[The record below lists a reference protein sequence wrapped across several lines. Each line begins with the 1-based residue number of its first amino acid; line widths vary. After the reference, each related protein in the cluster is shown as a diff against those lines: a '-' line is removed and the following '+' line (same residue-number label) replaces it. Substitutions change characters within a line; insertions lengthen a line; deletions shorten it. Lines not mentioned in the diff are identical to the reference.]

1 MLFLKF
7 NTFEKNFSETMP
19 RKFKEHQGQFG
30 TTPVFMA
37 SISTILGAI
46 LFLRFGYA
54 VGNVGFFG
62 AIAII
67 ILGHAVTIPTAL
79 AVAEIA
85 TNRKVEGGGDYYVIS
100 RSFGLNIGAAIGL
113 ALFLSQAIS
122 VSFYIIAFAES
133 FVPFGKH
140 LIETYNLGS
149 WSKILIEK
157 KSIGLVSMS
166 FLTILFLY
174 KGANIGIKALYF
186 VASIIFVSLIM
197 FFLGDSQIEWNEVNF
212 FSKVDNA
219 DSFFYVFTIIFPAF
233 TGISAGLGLSGDLK
247 EPKVSIP
254 RGTIFA
260 TILGAVIY
268 VFVAFKLT
276 ISTDLD
282 NLANN
287 QMVMSDIAIW
297 GPIIP
302 IGLACAAISS
312 ALGSIMVAPRT
323 LQALG
328 KDRIFPSEKMDNWLS
343 KGKKKTNEPTNSTLI
358 TCAIA
363 FFFVFVGDI
372 NFVAKIISM
381 FFMVTYGAICLISFL
396 EHFSG
401 DPSYRPVFK
410 SRWYI
415 SLLGAVLSIW
425 LMFKMDTLFAFL
437 SITIM
442 VIFYQIISKKSTDKR
457 EFVNLFRDVLE
468 QIARQLQIFLQRK
481 NESTEQSLH
490 WRPFVVSISD
500 ASLKRTI
507 AFDVTRWIAYKYGF
521 GTYIHF
527 IQGYLSRQTFNLSK
541 EIKHQLIE
549 GKKSNVYVDTMI
561 SPSYT
566 SALAQVVQ
574 LSSISG
580 KENNLILLE
589 YCESEKESFADVI
602 SNFNLL
608 HTTGYDVAIMRSSEK
623 EYKNEEIHIWIS
635 SRDYE
640 NSNMMI
646 LLGYIIIGHPEWKNA
661 QIKVFS
667 IYPKDQFEEYKNQ
680 MFDFIE
686 SGRLP
691 ISPRNMKMVPHDES
705 VSIKDII
712 NERSVNSDLTIIG
725 FRGELVK
732 KQKLDIFEG
741 YDKIGNI
748 LFVNSIN
755 KKDIE

>member
-1 MLFLKF
+1 
-7 NTFEKNFSETMP
+7 MP
-19 RKFKEHQGQFG
+19 RRLKESLGQFG

-100 RSFGLNIGAAIGL
+100 RSFGLNIGAAIGI

-133 FVPFGKH
+133 FIPFGQY
-140 LIETYNLGS
+140 INETYNLGS
-149 WSKILIEK
+149 FSHYLEDRKA
-157 KSIGLVSMS
+157 IGLVSMS
-166 FLTILFLY
+166 LLSILILS
-174 KGANIGIKALYF
+174 KGADLGVKALYV
-186 VASIIFVSLIM
+186 VASIIFVSLIL
-197 FFLGDSQIEWNEVNF
+197 FFFGESQISWDNVDF
-212 FSKVDNA
+212 FSKVENA
-219 DSFFYVFTIIFPAF
+219 DNFFYVFTIIFPAF

-247 EPKVSIP
+247 EPRVSIP
-254 RGTIFA
+254 RGTIIA
-260 TILGAVIY
+260 TILGAIIY
-268 VFVAFKLT
+268 VLVAFKLT
-276 ISTDLD
+276 VSTDLE

-287 QMVMSDIAIW
+287 QLVMSDIALW
-297 GPIIP
+297 RPIIP

-312 ALGSIMVAPRT
+312 ALGSIIVAPRT

-328 KDRIFPSEKMDNWLS
+328 KDKIFPSLKLDYWLA
-343 KGKKKTNEPTNSTLI
+343 KGKKKNNEPLNGTLV
-358 TCAIA
+358 TCVIA
-363 FFFVFVGDI
+363 FFFIYIGDI
-372 NFVAKIISM
+372 NFVARIISM

-415 SLLGAVLSIW
+415 SLLGATLSIW

-437 SITIM
+437 SIIIM
-442 VIFYQIISKKSTDKR
+442 ISFYYFISKKSSDKR
-457 EFVNLFRDVLE
+457 EFVNLFKDVLE
-468 QIARQLQIFLQRK
+468 QLGRQIQIFLQRK
-481 NESTEQSLH
+481 NESSISNVH

-500 ASLKRTI
+500 ASLKRNG
-507 AFDVTRWIAYKYGF
+507 AFDITRWIAHKYGF

-527 IQGYLSRQTFNLSK
+527 IKGYLSKQTFEESK
-541 EIKHQLIE
+541 EIKHKLIE
-549 GKKSNVYVDTMI
+549 NKKTNVYVDTLI

-574 LSSISG
+574 LSSITG
-580 KENNLILLE
+580 TENNLILLE
-589 YCESEKESFADVI
+589 YCESNKESFEDVI

-608 HTTGYDVAIMRSSEK
+608 HTTGYDVAIMRSNDNK
-623 EYKNEEIHIWIS
+623 VDKKEEIHIWIS

-646 LLGYIIIGHPEWKNA
+646 LLGYIILGHPDWKNA

-667 IYPKDQFEEYKNQ
+667 IYPKDKFEEYKNQ
-680 MFDFIE
+680 MFDYIE

-691 ISPRNMKMVPHDES
+691 ISPRNMKMLLHDEDI
-705 VSIKDII
+705 SIKEII
-712 NERSVNSDLTIIG
+712 NQRSSKSDLTIIG

-741 YDKIGNI
+741 YDNLGNI

>member
-1 MLFLKF
+1 
-7 NTFEKNFSETMP
+7 MP
-19 RKFKEHQGQFG
+19 RKLKDNRKQFG
-30 TTPVFMA
+30 TTPVFIA

-67 ILGHAVTIPTAL
+67 VLGHAVTIPTAL

-100 RSFGLNIGAAIGL
+100 RSFGINIGAAIGI

-133 FVPFGKH
+133 FIPFGQFLNEK
-140 LIETYNLGS
+140 YNLGILS
-149 WSKILIEK
+149 NLLVNSKA
-157 KSIGLVSMS
+157 IGLISMS
-166 FLTILFLY
+166 LLSLLIIS
-174 KGANIGIKALYF
+174 KGADLGVKALYV
-186 VASIIFVSLIM
+186 VASVIFISLLL
-197 FFLGDSQIEWNEVNF
+197 FFLGESQIEMKQVNF
-212 FSKVDNA
+212 FSKAEEAKD
-219 DSFFYVFTIIFPAF
+219 FFYVFTIIFPAF

-247 EPKVSIP
+247 EPRKSIP
-254 RGTIFA
+254 RGTIIA
-260 TILGAVIY
+260 TVLGALIY
-268 VFVAFKLT
+268 ILVAFKLV
-276 ISTDLD
+276 ISTDLN

-287 QMVMSDIAIW
+287 QLVMSDIAIW

-312 ALGSIMVAPRT
+312 ALGSIIIAPST
-323 LQALG
+323 LQALA
-328 KDRIFPSEKMDNWLS
+328 KDKIFPSSKIDFWLA
-343 KGKKKTNEPTNSTLI
+343 KQKKENNEPLNGTI
-358 TCAIA
+358 VTCIIA
-363 FFFVFVGDI
+363 FFFVYVGDI
-372 NFVAKIISM
+372 NNVARIISM

-401 DPSYRPVFK
+401 DPSYRPAFK

-437 SITIM
+437 SIIIM
-442 VIFYQIISKKSTDKR
+442 ITFYYFISKKSSDKR
-457 EFVNLFRDVLE
+457 EFVNLFKDVLE
-468 QIARQLQIFLQRK
+468 QIARQLKIFLQRI
-481 NESTEQSLH
+481 NDSNLSSNFH

-500 ASLKRTI
+500 ASLTRKS
-507 AFDVTRWIAYKYGF
+507 AFDITRWISYKYGF
-521 GTYIHF
+521 GTYIHY
-527 IQGYLSRQTFNLSK
+527 IKGYLSKQTFEQSK
-541 EIKHQLIE
+541 VIKHQLIE
-549 GKKSNVYVDTMI
+549 GKKTNVYVDTLI

-580 KENNLILLE
+580 TENNLILLE
-589 YCESEKESFADVI
+589 FSESDKESFEDVM

-608 HTTGYDVAIMRSSEK
+608 HTTGYDVAIMRSSDFK
-623 EYKNEEIHIWIS
+623 LDKKEEIHIWIS
-635 SRDYE
+635 SRDYK

-646 LLGYIIIGHPEWKNA
+646 LLGYIILGHPEWKKA
-661 QIKVFS
+661 QIKVFT
-667 IYPKDQFEEYKNQ
+667 IYPKDKFEEYKNQ
-680 MFDFIE
+680 MFDYIE

-691 ISPRNMKMVPHDES
+691 ISPRNMKMLPHDEDI
-705 VSIKDII
+705 SIKEII
-712 NERSVNSDLTIIG
+712 NNHSSNSDLTIIG

-741 YDKIGNI
+741 YDNLGNI

-755 KKDIE
+755 QKDID

>member
-1 MLFLKF
+1 
-7 NTFEKNFSETMP
+7 MP
-19 RKFKEHQGQFG
+19 RKLKDNRKQFG
-30 TTPVFMA
+30 TTPVFIA

-67 ILGHAVTIPTAL
+67 VLGHAVTIPTAL

-100 RSFGLNIGAAIGL
+100 RSFGINIGAAIGI

-133 FVPFGKH
+133 FIPFGKF
-140 LIETYNLGS
+140 LNEKYNLGIVS
-149 WSKILIEK
+149 NLLVNSKA
-157 KSIGLVSMS
+157 IGLISMS
-166 FLTILFLY
+166 LLSLLIIS
-174 KGANIGIKALYF
+174 KGADLGVKALYV
-186 VASIIFVSLIM
+186 VASVIFISLLL
-197 FFLGDSQIEWNEVNF
+197 FFFGESQIEMKHVNF
-212 FSKVDNA
+212 FSKAEEAKD
-219 DSFFYVFTIIFPAF
+219 FFYVFTIIFPAF

-247 EPKVSIP
+247 EPRKSIP
-254 RGTIFA
+254 RGTIIA
-260 TILGAVIY
+260 TVLGAIIY
-268 VFVAFKLT
+268 ILVAFKLV
-276 ISTDLD
+276 ISTDLN

-287 QMVMSDIAIW
+287 QLVMSDIAIW

-312 ALGSIMVAPRT
+312 ALGSIIIAPRT
-323 LQALG
+323 LQALA
-328 KDRIFPSEKMDNWLS
+328 KDKIFPYSKIDFWLAKEKKEN
-343 KGKKKTNEPTNSTLI
+343 NEPLNGTI
-358 TCAIA
+358 VTCIIA
-363 FFFVFVGDI
+363 FFFVYLGDI
-372 NFVAKIISM
+372 NNVARIISM

-401 DPSYRPVFK
+401 DPSYRPAFK

-437 SITIM
+437 SIIIM
-442 VIFYQIISKKSTDKR
+442 ITFYYFISKKSSDKR
-457 EFVNLFRDVLE
+457 EFVNLFKDVLE
-468 QIARQLQIFLQRK
+468 QIARQLKIFLQRI
-481 NESTEQSLH
+481 NDSNLSSNFH

-500 ASLKRTI
+500 ASLTRKS
-507 AFDVTRWIAYKYGF
+507 AFDITRWISYKYGF
-521 GTYIHF
+521 GTYIHY
-527 IQGYLSRQTFNLSK
+527 IKGYLSKQTFEQSK
-541 EIKHQLIE
+541 VIKHQLIE
-549 GKKSNVYVDTMI
+549 GKKTNVYVDTLI

-580 KENNLILLE
+580 TENNLILLE
-589 YCESEKESFADVI
+589 FSESDKESFEDVM

-608 HTTGYDVAIMRSSEK
+608 HTTGYDVAIMRSSDFK
-623 EYKNEEIHIWIS
+623 VDKKEEIHIWIS
-635 SRDYE
+635 SRDYK

-646 LLGYIIIGHPEWKNA
+646 LLGYIILGHPEWKKA
-661 QIKVFS
+661 QIKVFT
-667 IYPKDQFEEYKNQ
+667 IYPKDKFEEYKNQ
-680 MFDFIE
+680 MFDYIE

-691 ISPRNMKMVPHDES
+691 ISPRNMKMLPHDEDI
-705 VSIKDII
+705 SIKEII
-712 NERSVNSDLTIIG
+712 NNHSLNSDLTIIG

-741 YDKIGNI
+741 YDNLGNI

-755 KKDIE
+755 QKDID

>member
-1 MLFLKF
+1 
-7 NTFEKNFSETMP
+7 MP
-19 RKFKEHQGQFG
+19 RKLKDNRKQFG
-30 TTPVFMA
+30 TTPVFIA

-67 ILGHAVTIPTAL
+67 VLGHAVTIPTAL

-100 RSFGLNIGAAIGL
+100 RSFGINIGAAIGI

-133 FVPFGKH
+133 FIPFGQFLNEK
-140 LIETYNLGS
+140 YNLGILS
-149 WSKILIEK
+149 NLLVNSKA
-157 KSIGLVSMS
+157 IGLISMS
-166 FLTILFLY
+166 LLSLLIIS
-174 KGANIGIKALYF
+174 KGADLGVKALYV
-186 VASIIFVSLIM
+186 VASVIFISLLL
-197 FFLGDSQIEWNEVNF
+197 FFLGESQIEMKQVNF
-212 FSKVDNA
+212 FSKAEEAKD
-219 DSFFYVFTIIFPAF
+219 FFYVFTIIFPAF

-247 EPKVSIP
+247 EPRKSIP
-254 RGTIFA
+254 RGTIIA
-260 TILGAVIY
+260 TVLGAIIY
-268 VFVAFKLT
+268 ILVAFKLV
-276 ISTDLD
+276 ISTDLN

-287 QMVMSDIAIW
+287 QLVMSDIAIW

-312 ALGSIMVAPRT
+312 ALGSIIIAPRT
-323 LQALG
+323 LQALA
-328 KDRIFPSEKMDNWLS
+328 KDKIFPSSKIDFWLA
-343 KGKKKTNEPTNSTLI
+343 KQKKENNEPLNGTI
-358 TCAIA
+358 VTCIIA
-363 FFFVFVGDI
+363 FFFVYVGDI
-372 NFVAKIISM
+372 NNVARIISM

-401 DPSYRPVFK
+401 DPSYRPAFK

-437 SITIM
+437 SIIIM
-442 VIFYQIISKKSTDKR
+442 ITFYYFISKKSSDKR
-457 EFVNLFRDVLE
+457 EFVNLFKDVLE
-468 QIARQLQIFLQRK
+468 QIARQLKIFLQRI
-481 NESTEQSLH
+481 NDSNLSSNFH

-500 ASLKRTI
+500 ASLTRKS
-507 AFDVTRWIAYKYGF
+507 AFDITRWISYKYGF
-521 GTYIHF
+521 GTYIHY
-527 IQGYLSRQTFNLSK
+527 IKGYLSKQTFEQSK
-541 EIKHQLIE
+541 VIKHQLIE
-549 GKKSNVYVDTMI
+549 GKNTNVYIDTLI

-580 KENNLILLE
+580 TENNLILLE
-589 YCESEKESFADVI
+589 FSESDKESLEDVM

-608 HTTGYDVAIMRSSEK
+608 HTTGYDVAIMRSSDFK
-623 EYKNEEIHIWIS
+623 LDKKEEIHIWIS
-635 SRDYE
+635 SRDYK

-646 LLGYIIIGHPEWKNA
+646 LLGYIILGHPEWKKA
-661 QIKVFS
+661 QIKVFT
-667 IYPKDQFEEYKNQ
+667 IYPKDKFEEYKNQ
-680 MFDFIE
+680 MFDYIE

-691 ISPRNMKMVPHDES
+691 ISPRNMKMLPHDEDI
-705 VSIKDII
+705 SIKEII
-712 NERSVNSDLTIIG
+712 NNHSSNSDLTIIG

-741 YDKIGNI
+741 YDNLGNI

-755 KKDIE
+755 QKDID

>member
-1 MLFLKF
+1 
-7 NTFEKNFSETMP
+7 MP
-19 RKFKEHQGQFG
+19 RKLKKNRGQFG

-100 RSFGLNIGAAIGL
+100 RSFGLNIGAAIGI

-133 FVPFGKH
+133 FIPFGQY
-140 LIETYNLGS
+140 INETYNLGG
-149 WSKILIEK
+149 LGYFLEDK
-157 KSIGLVSMS
+157 KTIGLVSMS
-166 FLTILFLY
+166 LLAILILSKGADLGVKALYVVATIIFASLILFLF
-174 KGANIGIKALYF
+174 GESNISWDNI
-186 VASIIFVSLIM
+186 
-197 FFLGDSQIEWNEVNF
+197 DF
-212 FSKVDNA
+212 FSKVENA
-219 DSFFYVFTIIFPAF
+219 DNFFYVFTIIFPAF

-247 EPKVSIP
+247 EPRKSIP
-254 RGTIFA
+254 RGTIIA
-260 TILGAVIY
+260 TVLGAIIY
-268 VFVAFKLT
+268 VLVAFKLT

-287 QMVMSDIAIW
+287 QLVMSDIALW

-312 ALGSIMVAPRT
+312 ALGSVIVAPRT

-328 KDRIFPSEKMDNWLS
+328 KDKIFPSLKLDYWLA
-343 KGKKKTNEPTNSTLI
+343 KGKKENNEPINGTLV
-358 TCAIA
+358 TCVIA
-363 FFFVFVGDI
+363 FFFIYIGDI
-372 NFVAKIISM
+372 NFVARIISM

-415 SLLGAVLSIW
+415 SLLGAALSIW

-437 SITIM
+437 SIVIM
-442 VIFYQIISKKSTDKR
+442 ILFYHFISKKSSDER
-457 EFVNLFRDVLE
+457 EFVNLFKDVLE
-468 QIARQLQIFLQRK
+468 QVARQLQIFLQRK
-481 NESTEQSLH
+481 YDSSTTNVH

-500 ASLKRTI
+500 ASLKRNS
-507 AFDVTRWIAYKYGF
+507 AFDITRWIAHKYGF
-521 GTYIHF
+521 GTYIHY
-527 IQGYLSRQTFNLSK
+527 IKGYLSRQTFEESK
-541 EIKHQLIE
+541 DIKYKLIE
-549 GKKSNVYVDTMI
+549 NKKTNVYVDTLI

-580 KENNLILLE
+580 TENNLILLE
-589 YCESEKESFADVI
+589 YCESNKESFEDVI

-608 HTTGYDVAIMRSSEK
+608 HTTGYDVAIMRSNDNK
-623 EYKNEEIHIWIS
+623 VDKKEEIHIWIS

-646 LLGYIIIGHPEWKNA
+646 LLGYIILGHPDWRNA

-667 IYPKDQFEEYKNQ
+667 IYPKDKFEEYKNQ
-680 MFDFIE
+680 MFDYIE

-691 ISPRNMKMVPHDES
+691 ISPRNMKMVPHDEDI
-705 VSIKDII
+705 SIKEII
-712 NERSVNSDLTIIG
+712 NKRSSNSDLTIIG

-732 KQKLDIFEG
+732 KQKLEIFEG
-741 YDKIGNI
+741 YDSLGNI

>member
-1 MLFLKF
+1 
-7 NTFEKNFSETMP
+7 MP
-19 RKFKEHQGQFG
+19 RRLKESLGQFG

-100 RSFGLNIGAAIGL
+100 RSFGLNIGAAIGI

-133 FVPFGKH
+133 FIPFGQY
-140 LIETYNLGS
+140 INETYNLGS
-149 WSKILIEK
+149 FSHYLEDRKA
-157 KSIGLVSMS
+157 IGLVSMS
-166 FLTILFLY
+166 LLSILILS
-174 KGANIGIKALYF
+174 KGADLGVKALYV
-186 VASIIFVSLIM
+186 VASIIFVSLIL
-197 FFLGDSQIEWNEVNF
+197 FFFGESQISWDNIDF
-212 FSKVDNA
+212 FSKVENA
-219 DSFFYVFTIIFPAF
+219 DNFFYVFTIIFPAF

-247 EPKVSIP
+247 EPRVSIP
-254 RGTIFA
+254 RGTIIA
-260 TILGAVIY
+260 TILGAIIY
-268 VFVAFKLT
+268 VLVAFKLT
-276 ISTDLD
+276 VSTDLE

-287 QMVMSDIAIW
+287 QLVMSDIALW

-312 ALGSIMVAPRT
+312 ALGSIIVAPRT

-328 KDRIFPSEKMDNWLS
+328 KDKIFPSLKLDYWLA
-343 KGKKKTNEPTNSTLI
+343 KGKKKNNEPLNGTLV
-358 TCAIA
+358 TCVIA
-363 FFFVFVGDI
+363 FFFIYIGDI
-372 NFVAKIISM
+372 NFVARIISM

-415 SLLGAVLSIW
+415 SLLGATLSIW

-437 SITIM
+437 SIIIM
-442 VIFYQIISKKSTDKR
+442 ISFYYFISKKSSDKR
-457 EFVNLFRDVLE
+457 EFVNLFKDVLE
-468 QIARQLQIFLQRK
+468 QLGRQIQIFLQRK
-481 NESTEQSLH
+481 NESSISNVH

-500 ASLKRTI
+500 ASLKRNG
-507 AFDVTRWIAYKYGF
+507 AFDITRWIAHKYGF

-527 IQGYLSRQTFNLSK
+527 IKGYLSKQTFEESK
-541 EIKHQLIE
+541 EIKHKLIE
-549 GKKSNVYVDTMI
+549 NKKTNVYVDTLI

-574 LSSISG
+574 LSSITG
-580 KENNLILLE
+580 TENNLILLE
-589 YCESEKESFADVI
+589 YCESNKESFEDVI

-608 HTTGYDVAIMRSSEK
+608 HTTGYDVAIMRSNDNK
-623 EYKNEEIHIWIS
+623 VDKKEEIHIWIS

-646 LLGYIIIGHPEWKNA
+646 LLGYIILGHPDWKNA

-667 IYPKDQFEEYKNQ
+667 IYPKDKFEEYKNQ
-680 MFDFIE
+680 MFDYIE

-691 ISPRNMKMVPHDES
+691 ISPRNMKMLLHDEDI
-705 VSIKDII
+705 SIKEII
-712 NERSVNSDLTIIG
+712 NQRSSKSDLTIIG

-741 YDKIGNI
+741 YDNLGNI

>member
-1 MLFLKF
+1 
-7 NTFEKNFSETMP
+7 MP
-19 RKFKEHQGQFG
+19 RKLKDNRKQFG
-30 TTPVFMA
+30 TTPVFIA

-67 ILGHAVTIPTAL
+67 VLGHAVTIPTAL

-100 RSFGLNIGAAIGL
+100 RSFGINIGAAIGI

-133 FVPFGKH
+133 FIPFGQFLNEK
-140 LIETYNLGS
+140 YNLGIIS
-149 WSKILIEK
+149 NLLVNSKA
-157 KSIGLVSMS
+157 IGLISMS
-166 FLTILFLY
+166 LLSLLIIS
-174 KGANIGIKALYF
+174 KGADLGVKALYV
-186 VASIIFVSLIM
+186 VASVIFISLLF
-197 FFLGDSQIEWNEVNF
+197 FFLGESQIEMKQVNF
-212 FSKVDNA
+212 FSKAEEAKD
-219 DSFFYVFTIIFPAF
+219 FFYVFTIIFPAF

-247 EPKVSIP
+247 EPRKSIP
-254 RGTIFA
+254 RGTIIA
-260 TILGAVIY
+260 TVLGAIIY
-268 VFVAFKLT
+268 ILVAFKLV
-276 ISTDLD
+276 ISTDLN

-287 QMVMSDIAIW
+287 QLVMSDIAIW
-297 GPIIP
+297 GPVIP

-312 ALGSIMVAPRT
+312 ALGSIIIAPRT
-323 LQALG
+323 LQALA
-328 KDRIFPSEKMDNWLS
+328 KDKIFPYSKIDFWLAKEKKEN
-343 KGKKKTNEPTNSTLI
+343 NEPLNGTII
-358 TCAIA
+358 TCIIA
-363 FFFVFVGDI
+363 FFFVYVGDI
-372 NFVAKIISM
+372 NNVARIISM

-401 DPSYRPVFK
+401 DPSYRPAFK

-437 SITIM
+437 SIIIM
-442 VIFYQIISKKSTDKR
+442 ITFYYFISKKSSDKR
-457 EFVNLFRDVLE
+457 EFVNLFKDVLE
-468 QIARQLQIFLQRK
+468 QIARQLKIFLQRI
-481 NESTEQSLH
+481 NDSNLSSNFH

-500 ASLKRTI
+500 ASLTRKS
-507 AFDVTRWIAYKYGF
+507 AFDITRWISYKYGF
-521 GTYIHF
+521 GTYIHY
-527 IQGYLSRQTFNLSK
+527 IKGYLSKQTFEQSK
-541 EIKHQLIE
+541 VIKHQLIE
-549 GKKSNVYVDTMI
+549 GKKTNVYVDTLI

-580 KENNLILLE
+580 TENNLILLE
-589 YCESEKESFADVI
+589 FSESDKESFEDVM

-608 HTTGYDVAIMRSSEK
+608 HTTGYDVAIMRSSDFK
-623 EYKNEEIHIWIS
+623 VDKKEEIHIWIS
-635 SRDYE
+635 SRDYK

-646 LLGYIIIGHPEWKNA
+646 LLGYIILGHPEWKKA
-661 QIKVFS
+661 QIKVFT
-667 IYPKDQFEEYKNQ
+667 IYPKDKFEEYKNQ
-680 MFDFIE
+680 MFDYIE

-691 ISPRNMKMVPHDES
+691 ISPRNMKMLPHDEDI
-705 VSIKDII
+705 SIKEII
-712 NERSVNSDLTIIG
+712 NNHSSNSDLTIIG
-725 FRGELVK
+725 FRGEFVK

-741 YDKIGNI
+741 YDNLGNI

-755 KKDIE
+755 QKDID

>member
-1 MLFLKF
+1 MPKRLKE
-7 NTFEKNFSETMP
+7 N
-19 RKFKEHQGQFG
+19 RGQFG

-100 RSFGLNIGAAIGL
+100 RSFGLNIGSAIGI

-133 FVPFGKH
+133 FIPFGQY
-140 LIETYNLGS
+140 INETYNLGG
-149 WSKILIEK
+149 LGYFLEDK
-157 KSIGLVSMS
+157 KTIGLVSMS
-166 FLTILFLY
+166 LLAILILS
-174 KGANIGIKALYF
+174 KGADLGVKALYV
-186 VASIIFVSLIM
+186 VATIIFISLSM
-197 FFLGDSQIEWNEVNF
+197 FFLGDSNISWDNVDF
-212 FSKVDNA
+212 FSKVENA

-247 EPKVSIP
+247 EPRVSIP
-254 RGTIFA
+254 RGTIIA
-260 TILGAVIY
+260 TVLGAVIY
-268 VFVAFKLT
+268 ILVAFKLT

-282 NLANN
+282 NLAHN
-287 QMVMSDIAIW
+287 QLVMSDVALW

-312 ALGSIMVAPRT
+312 ALGSIIVAPRT

-328 KDRIFPSEKMDNWLS
+328 KDKIFPSLKLDYWLA
-343 KGKKKTNEPTNSTLI
+343 KGKKKNNEPINGTLV
-358 TCAIA
+358 TCVIA
-363 FFFVFVGDI
+363 FFFVYIGDI
-372 NFVAKIISM
+372 NFVARIISM

-437 SITIM
+437 SIIIM
-442 VIFYQIISKKSTDKR
+442 ILFYYFISKKSSDKR
-457 EFVNLFRDVLE
+457 EFVNLFKDVLE
-468 QIARQLQIFLQRK
+468 QVARQLQIFLQRK
-481 NESTEQSLH
+481 NEVSISNVH

-500 ASLKRTI
+500 SSLKRNA
-507 AFDVTRWIAYKYGF
+507 AFDITRWIAYKYGF
-521 GTYIHF
+521 GTYIHY
-527 IQGYLSRQTFNLSK
+527 IKGYLSRQTFEESK
-541 EIKHQLIE
+541 DIKYKLIE
-549 GKKSNVYVDTMI
+549 NKKTNVYVDTLI

-580 KENNLILLE
+580 TENNLILLE
-589 YCESEKESFADVI
+589 YCESNKESFEDVI

-608 HTTGYDVAIMRSSEK
+608 HTTGYDVAIMRSNDEK
-623 EYKNEEIHIWIS
+623 IDKKEEIHIWIS

-646 LLGYIIIGHPEWKNA
+646 LLGYIIMGHPDWKNA

-667 IYPKDQFEEYKNQ
+667 IYPKDKFDEYKHQ
-680 MFDFIE
+680 LFDYIE

-691 ISPRNMKMVPHDES
+691 ISPRNMKMVPHDEDI
-705 VSIKDII
+705 SIKEII
-712 NERSVNSDLTIIG
+712 NKRSLKSDLTIIG

-732 KQKLDIFEG
+732 KQKLEIFEG
-741 YDKIGNI
+741 YDSLGNI

>member
-1 MLFLKF
+1 MVKV
-7 NTFEKNFSETMP
+7 S
-19 RKFKEHQGQFG
+19 KESQKKFG

-54 VGNVGFFG
+54 VGNVGFLG
-62 AIAII
+62 ALGII
-67 ILGHAVTIPTAL
+67 LLGHAVTIPTAL

-100 RSFGLNIGAAIGL
+100 RSFGINIGAAIGL
-113 ALFLSQAIS
+113 ALYLSQAIS
-122 VSFYIIAFAES
+122 ISFYIIAFSEA
-133 FVPFGKH
+133 FMPFGQY
-140 LIETYNLGS
+140 LNETYSTGIFES
-149 WSKILIEK
+149 ILVSK
-157 KSIGLVSMS
+157 KSIGLFSMALLS
-166 FLTILFLY
+166 FLMFT
-174 KGANIGIKALYF
+174 KGANLGVKALYV
-186 VASIIFVSLIM
+186 VASIIFVSLIF
-197 FFLGDSQIEWNEVNF
+197 FFLGDSNIPLNEVNLIA
-212 FSKVDNA
+212 KVDNA

-247 EPKVSIP
+247 EPRVSIP
-254 RGTIFA
+254 RGTIYA
-260 TILGAVIY
+260 TIIGAIIY
-268 VFVAFKLT
+268 ILVALKLT
-276 ISTDLD
+276 LSTDLD

-287 QMVMSDIAIW
+287 QLVMSDIALW

-312 ALGSIMVAPRT
+312 ALGSIMIAPRT

-328 KDRIFPSEKMDNWLS
+328 KDDIFPTQKLGQWIA
-343 KGKKKTNEPTNSTLI
+343 KGRKESNEPINGTLI
-358 TCAIA
+358 TCVIA
-363 FFFVFVGDI
+363 FFFIIIGDI
-372 NFVAKIISM
+372 NFVARIISM

-415 SLLGAVLSIW
+415 SLMGALLSIW
-425 LMFKMDTLFAFL
+425 LMFKMDTLFAFI
-437 SITIM
+437 SIIIM
-442 VIFYQIISKKSTDKR
+442 IYFYRIISKKSSDKR

-481 NESTEQSLH
+481 NDSVEKSVH

-500 ASLKRTI
+500 ASLNRTN
-507 AFDVTRWIAYKYGF
+507 AFDITRWIAHKYGF

-527 IQGYLSRQTFNLSK
+527 IKGYLSKQTFSQSK
-541 EIKHQLIE
+541 EIKHKLIE
-549 GKKSNVYVDTMI
+549 GKNTNVYIDTMI

-589 YCESEKESFADVI
+589 YCESEKESFEDVI

-608 HTTGYDVAIMRSSEK
+608 HTTGYDVAIMRSNNDK
-623 EYKNEEIHIWIS
+623 TDHKKEIHIWLS

-646 LLGYIIIGHPEWKNA
+646 LLGYIILGHPEWKNA

-667 IYPKDQFEEYKNQ
+667 IYPKDQFEEYKQQ
-680 MFDFIE
+680 MFDYIAD
-686 SGRLP
+686 GRLP
-691 ISPRNMKMVPHDES
+691 ISPRNMKMVPHDEE
-705 VSIKDII
+705 VNVKDII
-712 NERSVNSDLTIIG
+712 NDRSVNSDLTIIG

-732 KQKLDIFEG
+732 KQKLEIFEG
-741 YDKIGNI
+741 YNQIGNI
-748 LFVNSIN
+748 LFVNSKD

>member
-1 MLFLKF
+1 
-7 NTFEKNFSETMP
+7 MP
-19 RKFKEHQGQFG
+19 RRLKESLGQFG

-100 RSFGLNIGAAIGL
+100 RSFGLNIGAAIGI
-113 ALFLSQAIS
+113 ALFLSQTIS

-133 FVPFGKH
+133 FIPFGQY
-140 LIETYNLGS
+140 INETYNIGS
-149 WSKILIEK
+149 FSHYLEDRKA
-157 KSIGLVSMS
+157 IGLVSMS
-166 FLTILFLY
+166 LLSILILS
-174 KGANIGIKALYF
+174 KGADLGVKALYV
-186 VASIIFVSLIM
+186 VASIIFVSLIL
-197 FFLGDSQIEWNEVNF
+197 FFFGESQISWDNVDF
-212 FSKVDNA
+212 FSKVENA
-219 DSFFYVFTIIFPAF
+219 DNFFYVFTIIFPAF

-247 EPKVSIP
+247 EPRVSIP
-254 RGTIFA
+254 RGTIIA
-260 TILGAVIY
+260 TILGAIIY
-268 VFVAFKLT
+268 VLVAFKLT
-276 ISTDLD
+276 VSTDLE

-287 QMVMSDIAIW
+287 QLVMSDIALW

-312 ALGSIMVAPRT
+312 ALGSIIVAPRT

-328 KDRIFPSEKMDNWLS
+328 KDKIFPSLKLDYWLA
-343 KGKKKTNEPTNSTLI
+343 KGKKKNNEPLNGTLV
-358 TCAIA
+358 TCVIA
-363 FFFVFVGDI
+363 FFFIYIGDI
-372 NFVAKIISM
+372 NFVARIISM

-415 SLLGAVLSIW
+415 SLLGATLSIW

-437 SITIM
+437 SIIIM
-442 VIFYQIISKKSTDKR
+442 ISFYYFISKKSSDKR
-457 EFVNLFRDVLE
+457 EFVNLFKDVLE
-468 QIARQLQIFLQRK
+468 QLGRQIQIFLQRK
-481 NESTEQSLH
+481 NESSISNVH

-500 ASLKRTI
+500 ASLKRNG
-507 AFDVTRWIAYKYGF
+507 AFDITRWIAHKYGF

-527 IQGYLSRQTFNLSK
+527 IKGYLSKQTFEESK
-541 EIKHQLIE
+541 EIKHKLIE
-549 GKKSNVYVDTMI
+549 NKKTNVYVDTLI

-574 LSSISG
+574 LSSITG
-580 KENNLILLE
+580 TENNLILLE
-589 YCESEKESFADVI
+589 YCESNKESFEDVI

-608 HTTGYDVAIMRSSEK
+608 HTTGYDVAIMRSNDNK
-623 EYKNEEIHIWIS
+623 VDKKEEIHIWIS

-646 LLGYIIIGHPEWKNA
+646 LLGYIILGHPDWKNA

-667 IYPKDQFEEYKNQ
+667 IYPKDKFEEYKNQ
-680 MFDFIE
+680 MFDYIE

-691 ISPRNMKMVPHDES
+691 ISPRNMKMLLHDEDI
-705 VSIKDII
+705 SIKEII
-712 NERSVNSDLTIIG
+712 NQRSSKSDLTIIG

-741 YDKIGNI
+741 YNNLGNI

>member
-1 MLFLKF
+1 M
-7 NTFEKNFSETMP
+7 S
-19 RKFKEHQGQFG
+19 RKIKEGRGQFG

-54 VGNVGFFG
+54 VGNVGFLG
-62 AIAII
+62 SIAII

-100 RSFGLNIGAAIGL
+100 RSFGLNIGAAIGI

-133 FVPFGKH
+133 FVPFGKY
-140 LIETYNLGS
+140 LNETYSCGQLGY
-149 WSKILIEK
+149 LLEDK
-157 KSIGLVSMS
+157 KSIGLISMLLLTVLIVS
-166 FLTILFLY
+166 
-174 KGANIGIKALYF
+174 KGANIGIKALYV
-186 VASIIFVSLIM
+186 VASIIFISLIM
-197 FFLGDSQIEWNEVNF
+197 FFFGGRQISWEEVDF
-212 FSKVDNA
+212 ISKINNSDE
-219 DSFFYVFTIIFPAF
+219 FFYVFTIIFPAF

-247 EPKVSIP
+247 EPRVSIP
-254 RGTIFA
+254 RGTIYA
-260 TILGAVIY
+260 TILGALIY
-268 VFVAFKLT
+268 ILVAFKLT
-276 ISTDLD
+276 ISTDLN

-287 QMVMSDIAIW
+287 QLVMSDIALW

-312 ALGSIMVAPRT
+312 ALGSIMIAPRT

-328 KDRIFPSEKMDNWLS
+328 KDRIFSSPKIDLWLS
-343 KGKKKTNEPTNSTLI
+343 KGKKSNNEPINGTFI

-363 FFFVFVGDI
+363 FFFIYIGDI
-372 NFVAKIISM
+372 NFVARIISM

-415 SLLGAVLSIW
+415 SLIGAILSIW
-425 LMFKMDTLFAFL
+425 LMFKMDTLFAVL
-437 SITIM
+437 SIIIM
-442 VIFYQIISKKSTDKR
+442 IFFYRFISKKSSDKR

-481 NESTEQSLH
+481 NDNTINNVH

-500 ASLKRTI
+500 ASLKRTN
-507 AFDVTRWIAYKYGF
+507 AFDITRWIAYKYGF
-521 GTYIHF
+521 GTYIHY
-527 IQGYLSRQTFNLSK
+527 IKGYLSTQTFNQSK

-549 GKKSNVYVDTMI
+549 NNKTNVYVDTMI

-580 KENNLILLE
+580 KDNNLILLE
-589 YCESEKESFADVI
+589 YCKSELESFENVI

-608 HTTGYDVAIMRSSEK
+608 HTTGYDVAIMRSSENK
-623 EYKNEEIHIWIS
+623 IDKKEEIHIWIS

-646 LLGYIIIGHPEWKNA
+646 LLGYIILGHPDWKNA
-661 QIKVFS
+661 KIKVFT
-667 IYPKDQFEEYKNQ
+667 IYPKDQFEEYKSQ

-691 ISPRNMKMVPHDES
+691 ISPRNMKMLPHDEDI
-705 VSIKDII
+705 SIKDII
-712 NERSVNSDLTIIG
+712 NQHSNNSDLTIIG

-741 YDKIGNI
+741 YDNIGNI

>member
-1 MLFLKF
+1 
-7 NTFEKNFSETMP
+7 MP
-19 RKFKEHQGQFG
+19 RKLKDNRKQFG
-30 TTPVFMA
+30 TTPVFIA

-67 ILGHAVTIPTAL
+67 VLGHAVTIPTAL

-100 RSFGLNIGAAIGL
+100 RSFGINIGAAIGI

-133 FVPFGKH
+133 FIPFGQFLNEK
-140 LIETYNLGS
+140 YNLGILS
-149 WSKILIEK
+149 NLLVNSKA
-157 KSIGLVSMS
+157 IGLISMS
-166 FLTILFLY
+166 LLSLLIIS
-174 KGANIGIKALYF
+174 KGADLGVKALYV
-186 VASIIFVSLIM
+186 VASVIFISLLL
-197 FFLGDSQIEWNEVNF
+197 FFLGESQIEMKQVNF
-212 FSKVDNA
+212 FSKAEEAKD
-219 DSFFYVFTIIFPAF
+219 FFYVFTIIFPAF

-247 EPKVSIP
+247 EPRKSIP
-254 RGTIFA
+254 RGTIIA
-260 TILGAVIY
+260 TVLGALIY
-268 VFVAFKLT
+268 ILVAFKLV
-276 ISTDLD
+276 ISTDLN

-287 QMVMSDIAIW
+287 QLVMSDIAIW

-312 ALGSIMVAPRT
+312 ALGSIIIAPRT
-323 LQALG
+323 LQALA
-328 KDRIFPSEKMDNWLS
+328 KDKIFPSSKIDFWLA
-343 KGKKKTNEPTNSTLI
+343 KQKKENNEPLNGTI
-358 TCAIA
+358 VTCIIA
-363 FFFVFVGDI
+363 FFFVYVGDI
-372 NFVAKIISM
+372 NNVARIISM

-401 DPSYRPVFK
+401 DPSYRPAFK

-437 SITIM
+437 SIIIM
-442 VIFYQIISKKSTDKR
+442 ITFYYFISKKSSDKR
-457 EFVNLFRDVLE
+457 EFVNLFKDVLE
-468 QIARQLQIFLQRK
+468 QIARQLKIFLQRI
-481 NESTEQSLH
+481 NDSNLSSNFH

-500 ASLKRTI
+500 ASLTRKS
-507 AFDVTRWIAYKYGF
+507 AFDITRWISYKYGF
-521 GTYIHF
+521 GTYIHY
-527 IQGYLSRQTFNLSK
+527 IKGYLSKQTFEQSK
-541 EIKHQLIE
+541 VIKHQLIE
-549 GKKSNVYVDTMI
+549 GKKTIVYVDTLI

-580 KENNLILLE
+580 TENNLILLE
-589 YCESEKESFADVI
+589 FSESDKESFEDVMR
-602 SNFNLL
+602 NFNLL
-608 HTTGYDVAIMRSSEK
+608 HTTGYDVAIMRSSDFK
-623 EYKNEEIHIWIS
+623 LDKKEEIHIWIS
-635 SRDYE
+635 SRDYK

-646 LLGYIIIGHPEWKNA
+646 LLGYIILGHPEWKKA
-661 QIKVFS
+661 QIKVFT
-667 IYPKDQFEEYKNQ
+667 IYPNDKFEEYKYQ
-680 MFDFIE
+680 MFDYIE

-691 ISPRNMKMVPHDES
+691 ISPRNMKMLPHDEDI
-705 VSIKDII
+705 SIKEII
-712 NERSVNSDLTIIG
+712 NNHSSNSDLTIIG

-741 YDKIGNI
+741 YDNLGNI

-755 KKDIE
+755 QKDID

>member
-1 MLFLKF
+1 MSKRLK
-7 NTFEKNFSETMP
+7 ESK
-19 RKFKEHQGQFG
+19 GQFG

-122 VSFYIIAFAES
+122 VSFYIIAFSES
-133 FVPFGKH
+133 FVPFGKY
-140 LIETYNLGS
+140 LIDTYTLGD
-149 WSKILIEK
+149 WSHFLLEK
-157 KSIGLVSMS
+157 KSIGLISMS
-166 FLTILFLY
+166 LLSMLFLY
-174 KGANIGIKALYF
+174 KGANIGVKALYV

-197 FFLGDSQIEWNEVNF
+197 FFLGDSQIDWSEVSF
-212 FSKVDNA
+212 FSKVDDA

-247 EPKVSIP
+247 EPRVSIP
-254 RGTIFA
+254 RGTIIA
-260 TILGAVIY
+260 TILGAIIY

-276 ISTDLD
+276 ISTSLE

-287 QMVMSDIAIW
+287 QLVMSDIAIW

-328 KDRIFPSEKMDNWLS
+328 KDNIFPSKKIDQWLS
-343 KGKKKTNEPTNSTLI
+343 KGKKKTNEPTNSTII

-363 FFFVFVGDI
+363 FFFVYVGDI

-415 SLLGAVLSIW
+415 SLLGAILSIW
-425 LMFKMDTLFAFL
+425 LMFKMDTLFAFI
-437 SITIM
+437 SIIIM
-442 VIFYQIISKKSTDKR
+442 IIFYHFISKKSSDKR

-468 QIARQLQIFLQRK
+468 QIARQLQVFLQRK
-481 NESTEQSLH
+481 NETSEERVH

-500 ASLKRTI
+500 ASLKRTN

-549 GKKSNVYVDTMI
+549 GEKSNVYVDTMI

-608 HTTGYDVAIMRSSEK
+608 HTTGYDVCIMRSSGK
-623 EYKNEEIHIWIS
+623 VDKKEEIHIWIS

-646 LLGYIIIGHPEWKNA
+646 LLGYIIIGHPEWRNA
-661 QIKVFS
+661 QIKVFT
-667 IYPKDQFEEYKNQ
+667 IYPKDKFEQYKNQ

-712 NERSVNSDLTIIG
+712 NERSINSDLTIIG

-732 KQKLDIFEG
+732 KQKLEIFEG
-741 YDKIGNI
+741 YNNIGNI
-748 LFVNSIN
+748 LFVNSVN

>member
-1 MLFLKF
+1 
-7 NTFEKNFSETMP
+7 MP
-19 RKFKEHQGQFG
+19 RRLKENRGQFG

-100 RSFGLNIGAAIGL
+100 RSFGLNIGAAIGI

-133 FVPFGKH
+133 FVPFGHYINATYELGDIGH
-140 LIETYNLGS
+140 LLEN
-149 WSKILIEK
+149 K
-157 KSIGLVSMS
+157 KTIGLISMGLLS
-166 FLTILFLY
+166 LLILS
-174 KGANIGIKALYF
+174 KGADLGVKALYV
-186 VASIIFVSLIM
+186 VATIIFVSLTF
-197 FFLGDSQIEWNEVNF
+197 FFLGDSDVSWDNVDF
-212 FSKVDNA
+212 FSKVENA

-247 EPKVSIP
+247 EPRVSIP
-254 RGTIFA
+254 RGTIIA
-260 TILGAVIY
+260 TVLGALIY
-268 VFVAFKLT
+268 VLVAYKLT
-276 ISTDLD
+276 VSTDLD

-287 QMVMSDIAIW
+287 QMVMSDIALW

-312 ALGSIMVAPRT
+312 ALGSIIVAPRT

-328 KDRIFPSEKMDNWLS
+328 RDKIFPSLKLDYWLA
-343 KGKKKTNEPTNSTLI
+343 KGKKKNNEPLNGTLV
-358 TCAIA
+358 TCVIA
-363 FFFVFVGDI
+363 FFFIYIGDI
-372 NFVAKIISM
+372 NFVARIISM

-425 LMFKMDTLFAFL
+425 LMFKMDTLFAVL
-437 SITIM
+437 SIIIM
-442 VIFYQIISKKSTDKR
+442 MTFYYFISKKSSDKR
-457 EFVNLFRDVLE
+457 EFVNLFKNVLE
-468 QIARQLQIFLQRK
+468 QLARQLQIFLQRK
-481 NESTEQSLH
+481 NDSSVSNVH

-500 ASLKRTI
+500 ASLERND
-507 AFDVTRWIAYKYGF
+507 AFDITRWIAHKYGF
-521 GTYIHF
+521 GTYIHY
-527 IQGYLSRQTFNLSK
+527 IKGYLSRQTFEKSK
-541 EIKHQLIE
+541 NIKHKLIE
-549 GKKSNVYVDTMI
+549 GKKTNVYVDTLI

-574 LSSISG
+574 LSSITG
-580 KENNLILLE
+580 AENNLILLE
-589 YCESEKESFADVI
+589 YCESNIESFEDVI

-608 HTTGYDVAIMRSSEK
+608 HTTGYDVGIMRSN
-623 EYKNEEIHIWIS
+623 KNKIDKKEEIHIWIS

-646 LLGYIIIGHPEWKNA
+646 LLGYIILGHPEWKNA

-667 IYPKDQFEEYKNQ
+667 IYPKGKFEEYKSQ
-680 MFDFIE
+680 MFNYIE

-691 ISPRNMKMVPHDES
+691 ISPRNMKMVPHDEDI
-705 VSIKDII
+705 SIKEII
-712 NERSVNSDLTIIG
+712 NQRSLDSDLTIIG

-741 YDKIGNI
+741 YDSLGNI